1 MIGQLG
7 VFKDDLKVL
16 ISNFTLPLAL
26 DLAQIS
32 EWLWAKLMTRLH

>member
-16 ISNFTLPLAL
+16 MCKPLAL
-26 DLAQIS
+26 DLLQIS
-32 EWLWAKLMTRLH
+32 EWLWAKLMT